1 MNAEQIDLEGLIAAV
16 ETELPDVEHYLDLRS
31 GQILI
36 VVKTDG
42 TEDISKLDQIARDN
56 LALSRCV
63 HLEPEAYERI
73 PSIASDAAL
82 RWMQEWAATVADD
95 EMRDRLERVLR
106 SCTDDCFRAFR
117 QELSN
122 APQEER
128 ERWFA
133 FREEKLA
140 EFVTEWAEGR
150 KKRGRGRAA
159 GEKALGTVAD

>member
-16 ETELPDVEHYLDLRS
+16 ETELPEVEHYLDLRS

-42 TEDISKLDQIARDN
+42 IEDLRKLDQIAQDN
-56 LALSRCV
+56 LALSHRV
-63 HLEPEAYERI
+63 HSEPEAYERI

-95 EMRDRLERVLR
+95 ELRGRLEGVLQN
-106 SCTDDCFRAFR
+106 CTDDCFRAFR
-117 QELSN
+117 QELSS

-133 FREEKLA
+133 FREEKLSEYLTDWVERREEA
-140 EFVTEWAEGR
+140 GR
-150 KKRGRGRAA
+150 LAA
-159 GEKALGTVAD
+159 VGEKALGTVAD